1 MADVTVRKKG
11 NGRYEVRWRET
22 RPAARAHVRLRGRRR
37 QVRRTKVRRTQQ
49 TAGLVE
55 LDVDNPITIGE
66 YVEVWWR
73 RHAMPHLAENTR
85 RDYAGVWETHAR
97 EPLGGV
103 PVKLARTSTFEDL
116 QLTLLEGDPPVGAE
130 TIRKLMTMLQS
141 VMALAVRDETL
152 ATVTVNV
159 VGAVRRPSAP
169 RRRGLA
175 VWPTTV
181 EESAARRWQTG
192 AKRIRTVTMTQQDAV
207 LVSLLAYAGLR
218 PEEALALVWGDIT
231 ARHIRVE
238 RAVALGEIRE
248 DDAVKRHDRS
258 VRLLQPLAED
268 LRAWKP
274 ARGAI
279 PLPNQLLFSR
289 RDGGVWQDHDW
300 RNWRKRVFQPA
311 AEAAGLTHARP
322 YDLRGSF
329 ASLLIQE
336 GRNVVDVAKQ
346 LGHTPETCLR
356 YYARLFDEAP
366 EHPVPA
372 EEAIRAARRQFA
384 QERLAV

>member
-1 MADVTVRKKG
+1 M
-11 NGRYEVRWRET
+11 
-22 RPAARAHVRLRGRRR
+22 
-37 QVRRTKVRRTQQ
+37 
-49 TAGLVE
+49 
-55 LDVDNPITIGE
+55 
-66 YVEVWWR
+66 
-73 RHAMPHLAENTR
+73 
-85 RDYAGVWETHAR
+85 
-97 EPLGGV
+97 

-116 QLTLLEGDPPVGAE
+116 KLTLLERDPPVGAE

-141 VMALAVRDETL
+141 VMTLAVRDETL
-152 ATVTVNV
+152 PTVTVNV
-159 VGAVRRPSAP
+159 VAAMRRPSAP

-181 EESAARRWQTG
+181 EAIRSATWQTG
-192 AKRIRTVTMTQQDAV
+192 TKRIRTVTMTQQDAV

-248 DDAVKRHDRS
+248 DDALKRHDRS
-258 VRLLQPLAED
+258 VRLIQPLAED

-346 LGHTPETCLR
+346 LGHTPETCLC

-372 EEAIRAARRQFA
+372 EEAIRAARRQLA